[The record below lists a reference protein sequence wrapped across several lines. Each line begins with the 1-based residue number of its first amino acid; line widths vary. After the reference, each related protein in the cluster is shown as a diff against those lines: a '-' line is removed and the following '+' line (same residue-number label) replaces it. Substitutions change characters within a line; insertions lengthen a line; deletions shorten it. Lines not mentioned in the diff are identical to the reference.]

1 MRSYGWSIF
10 VVGVLVS
17 VLFTVP
23 VKSAQIEAMQYF
35 LTTGDFFFG
44 GEYGGTMYDREFFIE
59 QTTSESTSTTG
70 WLRLDDTSGTQYE
83 IKGGSIYLS
92 PSELLSDLSYA
103 NPIPFFNP
111 YIALGHFA
119 SGATLTIEGTLT
131 VQGSTVPIYT
141 GTLLEATVNVN
152 FYGEEQSMESN
163 YIFFQLHFDT
173 TGGELSTGTNVG
185 FTITDKFYID
195 VELRNCSPAPVTNF
209 QNDMG
214 YAAPSWLLI
223 NPIIPTPEPAT
234 LLIFGLGAIALVR
247 RKK

>member
-1 MRSYGWSIF
+1 MKRYGWSIF
-10 VVGVLVS
+10 ALGVFTL
-17 VLFTVP
+17 VLFAVP

-35 LTTGDFFFG
+35 LTSGDFFYG

-59 QTTSESTSTTG
+59 QTVSESTSTTG

-92 PSELLSDLSYA
+92 PSELLSDLSYQ

-111 YIALGHFA
+111 YIAFGYFA
-119 SGATLTIEGTLT
+119 SGATLTIEGSITA
-131 VQGSTVPIYT
+131 QGSGETIYT

-152 FYGEEQSMESN
+152 FYGEEQSMEAN

-173 TGGELSTGTNVG
+173 TGGELATGNNVG
-185 FTITDKFYID
+185 FAITDQFYID
-195 VELRNCSPAPVTNF
+195 VELRNCSPSPVTNF

-223 NPIIPTPEPAT
+223 NPILPTPEPAS
-234 LLIFGLGAIALVR
+234 LLIFGLGGIALVR